1 MTNIKNDLKI
11 FSYFRNLNADVPIV
25 WRIDDKIIIPSHI
38 KSQSNGRIHINP
50 QMQILFESLKFEDAN
65 IYR

>member
-1 MTNIKNDLKI
+1 MYN
-11 FSYFRNLNADVPIV
+11 FRNLNADIPIV
-25 WRIDDKIIIPSHI
+25 WRIDDKAIIPSHI
-38 KSQSNGRIHINP
+38 KFQSKGRIHINP